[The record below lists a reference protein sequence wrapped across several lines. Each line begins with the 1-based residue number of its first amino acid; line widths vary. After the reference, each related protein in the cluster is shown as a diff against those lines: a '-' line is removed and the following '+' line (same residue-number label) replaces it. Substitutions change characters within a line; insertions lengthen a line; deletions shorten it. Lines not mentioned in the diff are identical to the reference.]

1 MNNKGFTLTEVLA
14 VLVVI
19 SLVAIIAINGLGKT
33 LSISKEESYNIMKKN
48 IISASYNYIN
58 ECTTGTITC
67 DFSFDKNNKFNA
79 GILKEKG
86 YFKSMN
92 SQLDGKDLSNCLII
106 EATRKN
112 GVIVSNLHDNCY
124 EK

>member
-48 IISASYNYIN
+48 II
-58 ECTTGTITC
+58 
-67 DFSFDKNNKFNA
+67 
-79 GILKEKG
+79 
-86 YFKSMN
+86 
-92 SQLDGKDLSNCLII
+92 
-106 EATRKN
+106 
-112 GVIVSNLHDNCY
+112 
-124 EK
+124 

>member
-1 MNNKGFTLTEVLA
+1 MNNKGFTLTEVLT

-19 SLVAIIAINGLGKT
+19 SLVAIITING
-33 LSISKEESYNIMKKN
+33 S
-48 IISASYNYIN
+48 
-58 ECTTGTITC
+58 
-67 DFSFDKNNKFNA
+67 

-92 SQLDGKDLSNCLII
+92 SPLDGKDLSNCLII

-112 GVIVSNLHDNCY
+112 SVIVSNQHDNCY